1 MQGVIEAVDENCI
14 FCKIIRGDFGT
25 ELVAESPNAI
35 AFNDNSPAAPTHVLV
50 VPRTHVESLS
60 ELDDP
65 DLGSELLTLA
75 KAVAQQT
82 GVAETGFRLVT
93 NIGEQAG
100 QSVFHL
106 HFHVIGGRALSGS
119 MG

>member
-1 MQGVIEAVDENCI
+1 MAMDDNCI
-14 FCKIIRGDFGT
+14 FCKIVRGDFGT

-35 AFNDNSPAAPTHVLV
+35 AFNDISPAAPTHVLV
-50 VPRTHVESLS
+50 VPRAHVASLS

-65 DLGSELLTLA
+65 ELGAELLTLA
-75 KAVAQQT
+75 RTVARQT

-93 NIGEQAG
+93 NDGEQAG